1 MINYRYQV
9 IDNKKYP
16 LICNDMSTIMVV
28 YNANFRCQYAQYY
41 GFYKSQL
48 ANISFRLPSI
58 DANHQCTILS
68 YLGKLERD
76 RYQYSEAC
84 KKICLGY
91 QNEK

>member
-1 MINYRYQV
+1 MINYRYRV

-16 LICNDMSTIMVV
+16 FICNDMSTIMVV
-28 YNANFRCQYAQYY
+28 YNANFRCQYAHY

-76 RYQYSEAC
+76 RYQYSEAWLY
-84 KKICLGY
+84 KICLGY